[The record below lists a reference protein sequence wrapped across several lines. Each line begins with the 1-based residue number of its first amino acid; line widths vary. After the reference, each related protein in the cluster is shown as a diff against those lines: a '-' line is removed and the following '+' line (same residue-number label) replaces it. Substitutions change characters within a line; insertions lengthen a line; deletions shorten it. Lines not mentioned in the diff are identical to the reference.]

1 MGRKTAE
8 FTRPVVA
15 FVEGSLALIELK
27 QRRLQL
33 PNLAVDFGEMNF
45 PDLAKAI
52 GGEGVWYP
60 DRKSL
65 AAEVKAVQGRDTFAL
80 LCAAIGPKAYNGRI
94 QR

>member
-1 MGRKTAE
+1 MGRKIAE
-8 FTRPVVA
+8 PTRPVVA

-33 PNLAVDFGEMNF
+33 PNLA
-45 PDLAKAI
+45 KAI
-52 GGEGVWYP
+52 GGEGVWCP

-80 LCAAIGPKAYNGRI
+80 LCAAIGPKAYDGRI